1 MASSKPKVDEKQI
14 AKEYFAKKIFGPQE
28 ASHKTFMSA
37 IRREDLPWISSALR
51 RPYSDPNERDNIG
64 RTALTLSARRG
75 QVDVVKILLADTRTD
90 LNCVDY
96 FGNTPLHGAVLDN
109 RIEIVQLLIKDDR
122 LEKDKE
128 DFGGKTALMI
138 AREHRHN
145 EIVNLLE
152 AKQ

>member
-96 FGNTPLHGAVLDN
+96 FGNTPLHGAVLFS
-109 RIEIVQLLIKDDR
+109 ELV
-122 LEKDKE
+122 
-128 DFGGKTALMI
+128 GGHGLGTTWPC
-138 AREHRHN
+138 
-145 EIVNLLE
+145 
-152 AKQ
+152 